1 MQLVSLPST
10 MTTVSIFKTVV
21 NGGSTLEI
29 HTLEIHCIGRN
40 IYSKLINI
48 TVYFRNCI
56 YSQFIMLFIV
66 VLVIIVVV
74 VVVVVIIIIM

>member
-40 IYSKLINI
+40 IYSKLINM
-48 TVYFRNCI
+48 TVHFRNCI
-56 YSQFIMLFIV
+56 HSQFIILFIV
-66 VLVIIVVV
+66 VLVI
-74 VVVVVIIIIM
+74 VVVIIIIIM